1 MTLTCRLAWTAF
13 AIVGLGSGLAVTSP
27 RVSHAAAD
35 DRVIPADTG
44 EESEADRAAPLGVL
58 AEAVAPASDSVLV
71 VSAKEHALVLQ
82 DPTTGERSAFF
93 RVGISPNAVAVS
105 PDGRT
110 AVVTNRGERISGTT
124 ICIVDLYATN
134 LVRTIPLEVQTKN
147 PDRTVATRSYH
158 RPSGVTFL
166 PGGRRVLVTCA
177 IEGALLMVDLVEAR
191 VTGHVELEAEGSHD
205 VAIDHDGAFAY
216 VANRG
221 SGTVSVVELG
231 RMRLVRNIEAGGGP
245 HGMALHPM
253 ANEIWVTNADTN
265 SISIIDLETR
275 NERMEFACGAMPV
288 DVCFTPD
295 GAHALVTNMQE
306 GNVSIFDAETLRI
319 ERLIELDR
327 VTEDQAKTRPVGMT
341 GRFGLSP
348 LPTQVIVDPD
358 GSRAWISTRRDDRLH
373 LVETATWKVIASHAA
388 PHAPDDLGW
397 SSVSKAAVPMADGR

>member
-1 MTLTCRLAWTAF
+1 MSLLRRLQF
-13 AIVGLGSGLAVTSP
+13 AALALVGLGT
-27 RVSHAAAD
+27 VSA
-35 DRVIPADTG
+35 
-44 EESEADRAAPLGVL
+44 S
-58 AEAVAPASDSVLV
+58 AEASQASRAEQSTERRISARIEPAATDSILL
-71 VSAKEHALVLQ
+71 VSAKEHALIAQ

-124 ICIVDLYATN
+124 ICVVDLQATN
-134 LVRTIPLEVQTKN
+134 LVRTIPLEVQTKD
-147 PDRTVATRSYH
+147 PDRSVASRAYH

-191 VTGHVELEAEGSHD
+191 VIGHVELEAEGSEE
-205 VAIDHDGAFAY
+205 VLIDHDGAFAY
-216 VANRG
+216 VANRE
-221 SGTVSVVELG
+221 SGTVSVIELG
-231 RMRLVRNIEAGGGP
+231 RMRLVRNIDAGGGP
-245 HGMALHPM
+245 SGMALHPF
-253 ANEIWVTNADTN
+253 ADEIWVTNADTN

-275 NERMEFACGAMPV
+275 NERTEFACGAMPV

-306 GNVSIFDAETLRI
+306 GNVSVFDARSLRI
-319 ERLIELDR
+319 EQLIELDR
-327 VTEDQAKTRPVGMT
+327 VSEDRAKTRPVAMP

-348 LPTQVIVDPD
+348 LPTRVLAHPA
-358 GSRAWISTRRDDRLH
+358 GGFAWISTRRDDRLH
-373 LVETATWKVIASHAA
+373 VVDTSTWAVVASQRA

-397 SSVSKAAVPMADGR
+397 SRVSTTPAPAVNGR